1 MTKDETPADR
11 TQASHSSDDA
21 VARLLIM
28 EQSLL
33 SMRRFLS
40 TLERDLARSLGEKPR
55 RQKLRNRRQPTAV
68 SDG

>member
-1 MTKDETPADR
+1 MVDEKHPPSHPA
-11 TQASHSSDDA
+11 DDA
-21 VARLLIM
+21 VAMLLIM

-55 RQKLRNRRQPTAV
+55 RRKLRQAI
-68 SDG
+68 